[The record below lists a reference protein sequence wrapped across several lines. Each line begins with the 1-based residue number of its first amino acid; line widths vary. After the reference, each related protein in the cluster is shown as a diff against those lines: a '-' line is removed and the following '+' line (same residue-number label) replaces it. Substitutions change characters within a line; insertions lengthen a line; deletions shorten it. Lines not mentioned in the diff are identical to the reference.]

1 MLRKLLFFSLLS
13 SLFGCNSDGKPN
25 WFSSNGYHVTKDKVW
40 FKTSEGISY
49 SANIVTG
56 ADPKT
61 FVARDFISKKTGERM
76 TFGFDQQHV
85 FLGAALIE
93 GAEVSSFDYLFGN
106 YSKDKNAIYYF
117 SGKLTSDVANFTWV
131 SQNFVK
137 DTQHVYFG
145 GNVFSDDP
153 THFIQVGGETSIFFK
168 DSHKC
173 WYSITEI
180 PDADPAT
187 FRFIKSSYAADAKH
201 LYFESGSILGADQKS
216 FVVLEKDYSKDARY
230 VYLKSERINGAD
242 PHSFQV
248 LASYYN
254 KDANHCYY
262 LSEVMPTADPT
273 TFKVVAEGYAKDDRQ
288 VFISAQVII
297 GADPATFRVLNASAG
312 CSCDAHYAYSLS
324 NRIQGV
330 DPKKFEKGKKCV
342 SCNGTSVNFEN

>member
-1 MLRKLLFFSLLS
+1 MLRNLLFFSLFS
-13 SLFGCNSDGKPN
+13 SLFGCSSDGKPN

-40 FKTSEGISY
+40 FKTYEGISY
-49 SANIVTG
+49 SANVVTG

-85 FLGAALIE
+85 FWGAALIG

-106 YSKDKNAIYYF
+106 YSKDKNAIYYL
-117 SGKLTSDVANFTWV
+117 GKKLTTDVAHFSWV

-137 DTQHVYFG
+137 DAQHVYFG
-145 GNVFSDDP
+145 GDVFSDDP
-153 THFIQVGGETSIFFK
+153 THFTQVGSETSLYFK
-168 DSHKC
+168 DSYKC
-173 WYSITEI
+173 WYSISEI

-187 FRFIKSSYAADAKH
+187 FRFIQSSYAADAKQ
-201 LYFESGSILGADQKS
+201 LYFESNLILGADQKS

-230 VYLKSERINGAD
+230 VYRKSERINGAD

-248 LASYYN
+248 LASDYN

-262 LSEVMPTADPT
+262 LSEIMPTADPA

-312 CSCDAHYAYSLS
+312 CSCDARYAYSLS

-330 DPKKFEKGKKCV
+330 DPKKFGKGKKCV
-342 SCNGTSVNFEN
+342 SCNGTSVNFQ